1 MRSRRCFPD
10 VIADAADHVC
20 RAIGVADDLA
30 ERLSDLAQVRRQLV
44 RKIQVARALL
54 RAAALG
60 WEIS

>member
-1 MRSRRCFPD
+1 MRPIMF
-10 VIADAADHVC
+10 AA
-20 RAIGVADDLA
+20 RFGVADDLA
-30 ERLSDLAQVRRQLV
+30 ERLSDLAQLSGGSFV